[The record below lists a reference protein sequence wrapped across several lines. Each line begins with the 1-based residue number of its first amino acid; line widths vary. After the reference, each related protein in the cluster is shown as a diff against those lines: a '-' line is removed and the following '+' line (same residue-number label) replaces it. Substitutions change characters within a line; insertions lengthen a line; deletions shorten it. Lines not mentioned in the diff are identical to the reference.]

1 MMIAKHVWIFAVA
14 VGLLSIAA
22 PAIAQKPPATWEG
35 LVQVPSK
42 RLDLVYLQPGA
53 DFRPYTKVMIEPT
66 EVAFRKNWQRDYNR
80 DTRSVSGRISEREV
94 EQTIS
99 AAVTAASDIF
109 AKAWA
114 EGGYTIVTAPGPD
127 VLRVRTGVVN
137 ISVSAPD
144 VQTAGRSYSFANQAG
159 SATLFVEARDSE
171 TGALLGRAVDQRWA
185 GDNRT
190 SWRTSASNRADF
202 RDLVETWAKTS
213 ISGMSELKASS
224 PIRN

>member
-1 MMIAKHVWIFAVA
+1 MTPRHVQIFAAGVA
-14 VGLLSIAA
+14 LLVLGA
-22 PAIAQKPPATWEG
+22 PATAQKPPATWDG

-53 DFRPYTKVMIEPT
+53 DFRPYTKVMIDPT

-80 DTRSVSGRISEREV
+80 DTRSVSGRISERQV
-94 EQTIS
+94 EDAIS
-99 AAVTAASDIF
+99 AGVTAASDIF
-109 AKAWA
+109 AKAFT

-137 ISVSAPD
+137 ISLSAPD
-144 VQTAGRSYSFANQAG
+144 VQTAGRSYSFANEAG

-171 TGALLGRAVDQRWA
+171 TGAILGRAVDQRWA

-202 RDLVETWAKTS
+202 RDLVETWAKTT
-213 ISGMSELKASS
+213 IKGMSELKALS
-224 PIRN
+224 PVGN